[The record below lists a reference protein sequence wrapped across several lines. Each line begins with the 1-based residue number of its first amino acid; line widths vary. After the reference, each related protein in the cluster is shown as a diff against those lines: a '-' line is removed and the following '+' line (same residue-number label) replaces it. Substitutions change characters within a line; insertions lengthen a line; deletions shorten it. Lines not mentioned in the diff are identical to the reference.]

1 MPTYVDAINTILK
14 HEGGFVDHKL
24 DKGGATNFGI
34 TKKVYEEFVGR
45 TVTVD
50 EIRNMPKGNAVA
62 IYKKNYW
69 DKVKGDSIKDY
80 AVALLIFDAAVNS
93 GISNAVKL
101 AQKILGIAQDGI
113 AGNEFIKHLN
123 GFDSKKFTSEYLKGR
138 EAFYRKIVENN
149 PKQEVF
155 LRGWL
160 KRVEDNAKLVSK
172 WIGTPVGK
180 VTVGVGLFALL
191 GLGFFLF
198 LKLRKK

>member
-1 MPTYVDAINTILK
+1 MPSYVDAINTILK

-34 TKKVYEEFVGR
+34 TKKVYEEYVGR
-45 TVTVD
+45 TVTVE
-50 EIRNMPKGNAVA
+50 EIKNMPKGNAIA

-69 DKVKGDSIKDY
+69 DKIKGDSIKDY

-101 AQKILGIAQDGI
+101 SQKILGIAQDGI

-123 GFDSKKFTSEYLKGR
+123 NFDSKKFANEYLKGR

-155 LRGWL
+155 LKGWL
-160 KRVEDNAKLVSK
+160 RRVEENAKLVSK
-172 WIGTPVGK
+172 FIGTPVGK